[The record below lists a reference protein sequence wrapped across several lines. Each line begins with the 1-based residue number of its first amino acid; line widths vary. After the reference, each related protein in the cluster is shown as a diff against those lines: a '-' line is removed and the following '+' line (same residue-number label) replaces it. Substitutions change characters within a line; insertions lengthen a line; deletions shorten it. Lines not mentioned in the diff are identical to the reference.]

1 MLSSTLPLGH
11 CRCVLI
17 HRASPVQ
24 LLARTIEGQEEERD
38 TRPTGPEPALLCWHG
53 YRSCITGMTAVFCH
67 ATPIA
72 QGKKCTLMT
81 SASFSKSAQ
90 CCSLVMSTRR
100 SAALPAT
107 HFSPPY
113 LFTQDCGVCHHN
125 STYMFFNLVLC
136 VQLHSSASTWRILST
151 RLSSPDRLSASECTV
166 DADLILCMMPG
177 AALMSSS
184 IWWHLLQDNTDHL
197 RRPVML

>member
-1 MLSSTLPLGH
+1 MLSFTLLLGH

-17 HRASPVQ
+17 HRACPVQ
-24 LLARTIEGQEEERD
+24 LLARTTEGQEEEQD
-38 TRPTGPEPALLCWHG
+38 ARPTGPEPALLCWHG

-113 LFTQDCGVCHHN
+113 LFTQDVVYVIIIAHTCS
-125 STYMFFNLVLC
+125 STSCF